1 MSLSIGTN
9 NAAMRAAEAA
19 SISAR
24 SMETS
29 MERLSTGKRI
39 NASSDDAAGV
49 AIASRLSVEILGAN
63 QAIRNSLDGQALI
76 DTAEGAH
83 KEIENILQR
92 MREVAVQAANDT
104 NNDQDRANLQAEMD
118 AMVTEIDRIAETTTW
133 AGTNLMQASSSTFEF
148 QVGTATGDAN
158 QIKVSIDGMSAANL
172 DLSANSATSYNA
184 VGSVDDESDIGVSS
198 LFKTGDVTTPSVE
211 ITTDASAKT
220 GSIKILDVTAI
231 TGVADLP
238 DPIGG
243 SGADAADIAHTITLK
258 GVTATITGDMTHDIG
273 AINDAF
279 GVFGVSAEGKSGEA
293 VGTTYGHVGGA
304 KGDDIATDYITLT
317 FKDVNNPANIS
328 VQSSNAQN
336 LAVDSNNN
344 TGSTTN
350 ADENARAAIGK
361 IDTAIKNV
369 NIQRSELGAVSNRL
383 NHTVNNLTNISSNLS
398 AAKGGIED
406 ADFALET
413 TNLAKNQTL
422 QQASTAML
430 AQANA
435 SQQNVLALLRS

>member
-1 MSLSIGTN
+1 
-9 NAAMRAAEAA
+9 
-19 SISAR
+19 
-24 SMETS
+24 
-29 MERLSTGKRI
+29 
-39 NASSDDAAGV
+39 
-49 AIASRLSVEILGAN
+49 
-63 QAIRNSLDGQALI
+63 ALI

-83 KEIENILQR
+83 KEIENVLQR

-148 QVGTATGDAN
+148 QVGTATGTAN

-184 VGSVDDESDIGVSS
+184 VGTVDDESDIGVSS
-198 LFKTGDVTTPSVE
+198 VYSTGDVTAPSVE
-211 ITTDASAKT
+211 ITTDASGKT

-231 TGVADLP
+231 TGVASLP

-243 SGADAADIAHTITLK
+243 TGADAADIAHTITLK

-279 GVFGVSAEGKSGEA
+279 GVFGVVAEGKELAA
-293 VGTTYGHVGGA
+293 VATTYGHVGGSA
-304 KGDDIATDYITLT
+304 GATIGDAYITLT

-336 LAVDSNNN
+336 LAVDSTNN

-383 NHTVNNLTNISSNLS
+383 NHTVNNLTNIS
-398 AAKGGIED
+398 
-406 ADFALET
+406 
-413 TNLAKNQTL
+413 
-422 QQASTAML
+422 
-430 AQANA
+430 
-435 SQQNVLALLRS
+435 

>member
-1 MSLSIGTN
+1 
-9 NAAMRAAEAA
+9 MRAAEAV
-19 SISAR
+19 SIVAR

-39 NASSDDAAGV
+39 NSSSDDAAGV
-49 AIASRLSVEILGAN
+49 AIASRLSAEIRGTD

-104 NNDQDRANLQAEMD
+104 NNGQDRANLQSEMD
-118 AMVTEIDRIAETTTW
+118 AMVKDIDRIAETTTW
-133 AGTNLMQASSSTFEF
+133 AGTNLMKESTSDFSF
-148 QVGTATGDAN
+148 QVGTATGEKN
-158 QIKVSIDGMSAANL
+158 QIKVEIGGMTAANL
-172 DLSANSATSYNA
+172 DLSANSTTSYNA
-184 VGSVDDESDIGVSS
+184 VGTVDNASDIGVSS
-198 LFKTGDVTTPSVE
+198 LFSTGAVTTPSVS

-220 GSIKILDVTAI
+220 GEIKILDVTAI
-231 TGVADLP
+231 TGVDTLP
-238 DPIGG
+238 AAIGG
-243 SGADAADIAHTITLK
+243 SGSDATDIAHTITLK

-279 GVFGVSAEGKSGEA
+279 GVFGVSAAGKTGEA
-293 VGTTYGHVGGA
+293 VLTTYGHVGGA
-304 KGDDIATDYITLT
+304 KGAKIATGYITLT
-317 FKDVNNPANIS
+317 FTDVNNPANIS

-336 LAVDSNNN
+336 LKADSTNN

-350 ADENARAAIGK
+350 ADENARSAIGK

-413 TNLAKNQTL
+413 TNLAKNQIL

-435 SQQNVLALLRS
+435 SKQNVLSLLQG